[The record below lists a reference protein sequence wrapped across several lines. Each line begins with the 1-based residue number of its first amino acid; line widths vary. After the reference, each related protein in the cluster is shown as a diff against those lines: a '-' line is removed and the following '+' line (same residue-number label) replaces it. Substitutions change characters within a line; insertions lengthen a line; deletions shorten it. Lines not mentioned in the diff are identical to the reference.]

1 MSSLL
6 AQHMSRLR
14 NEAKTNFKSNI
25 IYFLDAPNLEH
36 LGFKAKIIGTPKEY
50 QESLLR
56 LNGTE
61 LHQEITSA
69 SQLIDE
75 KVKFINNIISDFINQ
90 KLDLKV
96 KLVNEQLVAHDPDTA
111 SKLRLLEINSFLAQQ
126 CKLKGSVYFL
136 NSLKAYLQIYPIAYL
151 LQTQGYED
159 SKLNLDAPV
168 LSSFNSEQKERIK
181 RMSLLFSKS
190 NDACA
195 RLSLTAK
202 FAKALCGQNDLGII
216 YGCALLGL
224 DGLLSSFNELL
235 SLHPNL
241 EVESFINQLAKSF
254 KNEHPV
260 ALLRF
265 KDFLVSDSFIRFSS
279 TKNDPNQNQNH
290 PAHQQ
295 LRPHAP
301 YIANKSNKG
310 LILTVASDHDATT
323 PAPHGLVLTNAAAAA
338 LASEQANNSNSQQD
352 KGTEPL
358 AENKTAKAAPSASG
372 LVLTNAADSV
382 QENSSNSQQNKG
394 TEPLAEILSL

>member
-151 LQTQGYED
+151 LQTQGYEE

-295 LRPHAP
+295 QRPHAP

-338 LASEQANNSNSQQD
+338 PASEQANNSNSQQD

-358 AENKTAKAAPSASG
+358 ADNKTAKANASASG

-382 QENSSNSQQNKG
+382 QDNSSTSQQDKG
-394 TEPLAEILSL
+394 TEPLADN